1 MHEMALT
8 RSVLE
13 IVLAEA
19 QARGAAEVRAVHL
32 SIGSMRDIVEGMF
45 EGLFAHLACG
55 TIAEH
60 AELVVTRVPVTV
72 RCDDCGYLFHPK
84 LGGVQRPVCPS
95 CGRCDFRLATG
106 LEFRVDAIDVAG
118 EGLPHIA

>member
-19 QARGAAEVRAVHL
+19 QARGATEVRAVHL

-45 EGLFAHLACG
+45 EGLFAHLARG

-72 RCDDCGYLFHPK
+72 RCDDCGYLFHPE
-84 LGGVQRPVCPS
+84 LGGVQRPACPS
-95 CGRCDFRLATG
+95 CGRRDFRLATG